1 MKSSDYTLEMECVRS
16 ERRGMSSLPR
26 PPSLRGV
33 FIHARCVKCES
44 TEHATTYIRTLVTQ
58 NIVNTLLITLQINP
72 LTSAPRA
79 LNSATLS
86 LKARISVG
94 QTKVKSSG

>member
-1 MKSSDYTLEMECVRS
+1 MRKVGEEWDVEPAEAALLARRVHPRQVREVRVHRACNNLRSGNS
-16 ERRGMSSLPR
+16 ENTVHPL
-26 PPSLRGV
+26 
-33 FIHARCVKCES
+33 
-44 TEHATTYIRTLVTQ
+44 LV
-58 NIVNTLLITLQINP
+58 TLQINP